1 MNELNYSTKFLDGLR
16 GLAAFY
22 VCMSHANYLLF
33 EGHMLTHYK
42 GQSPL
47 IRSAPTT
54 FEQTVELIMRIFE
67 RGNGGVLFFFIL
79 SGFVIHYRN
88 AKKRANQEPT
98 AMPKIVFI
106 KRRIKRLYPPLILAI
121 GVSWVIA
128 EVGLLM
134 KLQPYLGTSKYV
146 LINQFIPNLE
156 LTTLIG
162 NLTFL
167 MPIYVPPFGSD
178 APLWSLSYEWWFY
191 CLYPLLYLLW
201 IRSQI
206 LVCVVVGV
214 SAVYLSTM
222 ISNVSLLFAAVLGY
236 LPIWWMGAMLA
247 DVYAS
252 RSPRRMLMLCP
263 LTLSLFVLAIPEIS
277 AQPIKDYFLAA
288 GFVGILAIFFMIQR
302 IAPKALRPL
311 EILGSLGDM
320 SYSLYILHVPFLVFG
335 CGLLLRYSS
344 DHSLPRHPWAALT
357 GVIIMIVIAYFAHLY
372 VEKPFIGRLSSKGA
386 CP

>member
-1 MNELNYSTKFLDGLR
+1 
-16 GLAAFY
+16 
-22 VCMSHANYLLF
+22 
-33 EGHMLTHYK
+33 
-42 GQSPL
+42 
-47 IRSAPTT
+47 
-54 FEQTVELIMRIFE
+54 
-67 RGNGGVLFFFIL
+67 
-79 SGFVIHYRN
+79 
-88 AKKRANQEPT
+88 
-98 AMPKIVFI
+98 
-106 KRRIKRLYPPLILAI
+106 
-121 GVSWVIA
+121 
-128 EVGLLM
+128 M
-134 KLQPYLGTSKYV
+134 KLQPYLGTSEYV